1 MKRRI
6 SLESAVFCAISL
18 SAGAFVVAVRARSN
32 WDQDIWWHLRAG
44 QWIAEHGQLP
54 STDPFSTYGQ
64 GKAWIVYTWLFD
76 LIAYETHHWLGLRG
90 VVLLSAVLGLAIAAA
105 LYILLRAL
113 HAPWTIAAPLT
124 LVSFDAMMPLTTPR
138 PWLFSMLFFLVELN
152 IVVSV
157 MRSRMEREA
166 LRLARPEPVEGRA
179 HSGGPSAQLW
189 LLPPLFIVWA
199 NVHVQFIIGLVV
211 LAAAA
216 VDALWNRQDAGT
228 WILLTAVCAAAA
240 LVNPYHVGVYVAA
253 RQLMAQSELWTR
265 IGELLAPDFRHSTD
279 WIVLAMALTA
289 AGGIG
294 SQMGV
299 WRTASSGAEA
309 QSAKA
314 AALRPPIF
322 LLLLFVLGAYLGF
335 KSRRDT
341 WLTITASACAIASVQ
356 WDTLLKRR
364 DAPPLPGWVATLATA
379 AMAVLLP
386 LASLPILS
394 EETLSANVARTYP
407 SRAAAFVEARERPG
421 PLYNYFDWGGYLMWR
436 LPQWPVQ
443 MDGRTIVHGE
453 PRILAHVDTWQGK
466 ASWRADPELA
476 AARIVIGPRD
486 LPLTSLL
493 RLDQRFTVAYED
505 REGPAVVFER
515 K

>member
-6 SLESAVFCAISL
+6 SLEAAVFSAVSL

-32 WDQDIWWHLRAG
+32 WDQDVWWHLRAG
-44 QWIAEHGQLP
+44 QWIAVHGQLP
-54 STDPFSTYGQ
+54 DTDPFSTYGQ
-64 GKAWIVYTWLFD
+64 GKGWIAYTWLFD
-76 LIAYETHHWLGLRG
+76 LVAYETHHWLGLRG
-90 VVLLSAVLGLAIAAA
+90 VVLLSAVLGLAIAAT
-105 LYILLRAL
+105 LYALLRAL
-113 HAPWTIAAPLT
+113 RAPWTIAVPLT

-152 IVVSV
+152 IVVNV

-179 HSGGPSAQLW
+179 RSGGPSTQLW
-189 LLPPLFIVWA
+189 LLPPLFLVWA

-216 VDALWNRQDAGT
+216 VDALWNRRDAGT
-228 WILLTAVCAAAA
+228 WILLTVVCAAAA
-240 LVNPYHVGVYVAA
+240 LVNPYHVGVYVVA

-279 WIVLAMALTA
+279 WIVLAMTLTA
-289 AGGIG
+289 AGSIG
-294 SQMGV
+294 SQLGL
-299 WRTASSGAEA
+299 WRRAS
-309 QSAKA
+309 
-314 AALRPPIF
+314 ALRPPIF

-341 WLTITASACAIASVQ
+341 WFTVTASACAIASVP
-356 WDTLLKRR
+356 WDTLLTRR
-364 DAPPLPGWVATLATA
+364 NTTPLPGWLATFATL

-386 LASLPILS
+386 FASFPMLS

-407 SRAAAFVEARERPG
+407 SRAAAFVETHGSPG

-466 ASWRADPELA
+466 ASWRTDPELA
-476 AARIVIGPRD
+476 VARLVIGPRD
-486 LPLTSLL
+486 LPLASLL
-493 RLDQRFTVAYED
+493 RLDDRFSLVYED
-505 REGPAVVFER
+505 RDGPAVVFER